1 MTVLVSVKINDGVVM
16 AADSASSFASGL
28 IYHHAQKIVNLTKG
42 LPIGAM
48 VTGAGGIGNESIDT
62 LLKDLR
68 RRFSGRDPAYSS
80 WKLDPA
86 TYTVEQVSIRVRA
99 FLFEEKSRP
108 HRADVWTKVRIC
120 GYSAGRPLAE
130 VWEVQLEG
138 AECAPPR
145 QVQAE
150 QEFGPR
156 WDGEYEALDRL
167 IFGLGT
173 RFNEASMKHGLTLA
187 QAAEAREKLAP
198 ELYELLFL
206 EAMPIQDAVDLAR
219 FLVQTTIGFVKF
231 SVSRA
236 KTVGG
241 PIEIAAITKH
251 EGFKWIE
258 RRHFYPSGLN
268 GSEEPS
274 ASVVP

>member
-1 MTVLVSVKINDGVVM
+1 MTVLVSVKINDGLVM

-28 IYHHAQKIVNLTKG
+28 IYHHAQKIVNLKKG

-68 RRFSGRDPAYSS
+68 RRFSGKDLAHSD
-80 WKLDPA
+80 WTLDPTA
-86 TYTVEQVSIRVRA
+86 CTVGQVALRVRE

-130 VWEVQLEG
+130 VWEVQLQG
-138 AECAPPR
+138 ADCGPPT

-150 QEFGPR
+150 HEFGPR

-167 IFGLGT
+167 VFGLGT
-173 RFNEASMKHGLTLA
+173 RFNEISMKHGLTMA
-187 QAAEAREKLAP
+187 QAAEARDKLAP

-231 SVSRA
+231 SVGRA

-258 RRHFYPSGLN
+258 RRHFYPPELN
-268 GSEEPS
+268 
-274 ASVVP
+274 ASD